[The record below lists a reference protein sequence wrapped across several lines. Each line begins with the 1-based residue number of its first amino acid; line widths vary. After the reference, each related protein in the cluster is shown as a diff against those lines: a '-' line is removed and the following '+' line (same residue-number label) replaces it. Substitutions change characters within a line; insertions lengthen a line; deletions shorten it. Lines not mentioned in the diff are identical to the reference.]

1 MNLAKLAMSN
11 WTVNTSQGMT
21 LAQAFGVSK
30 GTVSFPGIS
39 AQLPVGQAAANQ
51 ASLNPP
57 GTNESPTQS
66 AGSPPTSL
74 TANMQLGQTMAA
86 AQPYNWTG
94 AQWTA
99 LLQLWWDESKWVTNA
114 ENQGSGAYGIPQA
127 LPASKMA
134 SAGSDWETNP
144 ATQIAWGLLY
154 ILQTY
159 GNPVNALNHEN
170 AYGWY

>member
-1 MNLAKLAMSN
+1 MNLAKLNMSN
-11 WTVNTSQGMT
+11 WVVNTTNGMT

-30 GTVSFPGIS
+30 GTVSFPALT
-39 AQLPVGQAAANQ
+39 AQLPVGQSAAEQ
-51 ASLNPP
+51 SSLNPP
-57 GTNESPTQS
+57 GSQENPTQS
-66 AGSPPTSL
+66 AGSPPSTL

-86 AQPYNWTG
+86 QQPYDWTG

-99 LLQLWWDESKWVTNA
+99 LLQLWWDESGWSTTA
-114 ENQGSGAYGIPQA
+114 TNQGSGAYGIPQA
-127 LPASKMA
+127 LPPSKMA
-134 SAGSDWETNP
+134 SAGSNWQTDP

-159 GNPVNALNHEN
+159 GNPVSALAHEN